1 MNIRSIFKLSQGLP
15 VLFGVA
21 TLLLACN
28 GGVVDPGSG
37 TAAYRVKGLVTVDPN
52 RGKTIAAAEFR
63 KDTSVVATGTVK
75 LNATVLTFNRLQF
88 AIDSVYSTEWSS
100 IIQLGTGNH
109 TFTVS
114 DSSRLSPRL
123 VTTYLPGPDSII
135 GITPPNRLANGSE
148 QVKLDW
154 FGGSGASG
162 FVIAA
167 VRTTIAYTGKG
178 FSLYVTSGSTSAT
191 FPRDAFYQTNPT
203 TPDTGWY
210 YLYVYAYSGAPDSAL
225 SRVTLPVGLPS
236 QLTDNIISADL
247 AGHAGV
253 VRVALRDSVRI
264 ALLP

>member
-1 MNIRSIFKLSQGLP
+1 
-15 VLFGVA
+15 V

-28 GGVVDPGSG
+28 GGVVDPGGG
-37 TAAYRVKGLVTVDPN
+37 TATYRLKGLVTVDPN

-63 KDTSVVATGTVK
+63 KDTSVVTTGSVK
-75 LNATVLTFNRLQF
+75 LDAAVLTFNRLQF
-88 AIDSVYSTEWSS
+88 AIDSVYSTEWNS

-114 DSSRLSPRL
+114 DSSRLSSQL
-123 VTTYLPGPDSII
+123 VTAYLPGPDSIS

-167 VRTTIAYTGKG
+167 VLATNAYTGKG
-178 FSLYVTSGSTSAT
+178 YSLYVTSGSNSAT

-225 SRVTLPVGLPS
+225 SRVVLPVGMPS
-236 QLTDNIISADL
+236 QLADNIVSRDL

-253 VRVALRDSVRI
+253 VRVAVRDSVRI